1 MSENSDK
8 VPMSIVADLIK
19 QTTQNALTISNIEA
33 SDEEKVGDL
42 IGEKEFDFETPFTC
56 TFCNFAP

>member
-8 VPMSIVADLIK
+8 VPRSIVTDLVK
-19 QTTQNALTISNIEA
+19 QTTQNAITISNIDA

-42 IGEKEFDFETPFTC
+42 IGEKEFDFEIPFILD
-56 TFCNFAP
+56 

>member
-42 IGEKEFDFETPFTC
+42 IGEKELDF
-56 TFCNFAP
+56 

>member
-8 VPMSIVADLIK
+8 VPRSIVTDLVK
-19 QTTQNALTISNIEA
+19 QTTQNAIHITNIDA

-42 IGEKEFDFETPFTC
+42 IGEKEFDFKCYLTL
-56 TFCNFAP
+56 

>member
-42 IGEKEFDFETPFTC
+42 IGEKEFDFEIPFTC
-56 TFCNFAP
+56 IFCKFAP